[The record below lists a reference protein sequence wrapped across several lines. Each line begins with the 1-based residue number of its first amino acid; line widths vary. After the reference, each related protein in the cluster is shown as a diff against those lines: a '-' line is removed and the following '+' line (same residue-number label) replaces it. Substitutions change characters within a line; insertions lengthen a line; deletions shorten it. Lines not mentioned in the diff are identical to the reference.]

1 MGICESKNTKQRPEK
16 TAVNNL
22 QINDVNLRDEDAEA
36 IRKGALSSRDPQIA
50 INSDVIISKSDVN
63 PEVKYTKIRKLGAG
77 GFGEVWLVRHKE
89 IKKEFAMKIIK
100 KQKNRVSEEK
110 EIMNEVK
117 ILKTLDHPK
126 VLKIL
131 DFYSTS
137 DNFYIITDY
146 CPNGELFKE
155 IQNVGKFDEGS
166 AAFIM
171 NQVLKIVKYCHSM
184 NIIHRDL
191 KPENIMIESRE
202 KNRCI
207 QIKIIDFG
215 TAKIFEKGQP
225 ENRYVG
231 SSYYIAPE
239 VIQRKYTEK
248 CDLWSC
254 GVILY
259 ILLTGRAPFEGDDDD
274 EIIQSVRKG
283 KYDTCS
289 APFPLLSYEA
299 KNLIKGL
306 LEMDPK
312 KRLSAD
318 EALNHNWFKSAKFL
332 DKQKINDISLS
343 QATDILNNIKTFK
356 TKNMIRTLAVAFL
369 VHHMTDSSEC
379 DETSK
384 LFHQIDTN
392 CDGKIQKEELI
403 DGLIKYWKVSRS
415 QATKDANEIFSNLD
429 TDQNGYIEYEE
440 FVRAAIDPD
449 CLVQTNYMKFA
460 FDYLDRDKSGQITID
475 EIVKRL
481 AQNAKNA
488 KDCSKIESE
497 VKNMFKDIDTSGD
510 GKISFNEF
518 CKMMET
524 LFSY

>member
-1 MGICESKNTKQRPEK
+1 MGICESKNTKQRPQNNSEK
-16 TAVNNL
+16 NI
-22 QINDVNLRDEDAEA
+22 QINDGNLREEDAEA

-63 PEVKYTKIRKLGAG
+63 PEMKYVKIRKLGAG

-89 IKKEFAMKIIK
+89 IKKEFAMKIIQ
-100 KQKNRVSEEK
+100 KQKNKVSEEK

-137 DNFYIITDY
+137 DKFYIITDY

-184 NIIHRDL
+184 NVIHRDL

-202 KNRCI
+202 QNRCI

-343 QATDILNNIKTFK
+343 QATEILNNIKTFK
-356 TKNMIRTLAVAFL
+356 TKNLIRT
-369 VHHMTDSSEC
+369 
-379 DETSK
+379 
-384 LFHQIDTN
+384 
-392 CDGKIQKEELI
+392 
-403 DGLIKYWKVSRS
+403 
-415 QATKDANEIFSNLD
+415 
-429 TDQNGYIEYEE
+429 
-440 FVRAAIDPD
+440 
-449 CLVQTNYMKFA
+449 
-460 FDYLDRDKSGQITID
+460 
-475 EIVKRL
+475 
-481 AQNAKNA
+481 
-488 KDCSKIESE
+488 
-497 VKNMFKDIDTSGD
+497 
-510 GKISFNEF
+510 
-518 CKMMET
+518 
-524 LFSY
+524 